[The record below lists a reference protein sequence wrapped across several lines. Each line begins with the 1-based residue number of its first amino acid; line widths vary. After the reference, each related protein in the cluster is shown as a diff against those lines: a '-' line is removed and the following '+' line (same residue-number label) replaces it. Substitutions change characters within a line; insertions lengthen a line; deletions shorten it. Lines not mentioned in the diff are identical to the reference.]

1 LRQQAEAS
9 AAREHAIKQ
18 LRGYRQDYA
27 EAHFVS
33 TTVDVRMWADRQD
46 AVSETATAA
55 GLMDEEV
62 ESFLYG
68 DG

>member
-1 LRQQAEAS
+1 
-9 AAREHAIKQ
+9 
-18 LRGYRQDYA
+18 
-27 EAHFVS
+27 
-33 TTVDVRMWADRQD
+33 MWADRQD